1 MHESCD
7 IGGDLMHDTKFIHLA
22 LMIGAMGF
30 TSPALAATT
39 VHVTLTDQ
47 MELKLETTSVRAGRV
62 VFDVKNDAESQQHEV
77 IIAKLKDRNQGVSV
91 SPTNDRVDEKKLR
104 TLGEVSDLDP
114 GKEGKLSINLK
125 PGEYL
130 LFCNMKGHYQAG
142 MLAHLTVTQ

>member
-1 MHESCD
+1 MRN
-7 IGGDLMHDTKFIHLA
+7 TKFIFLA
-22 LMIGAMGF
+22 LVAGVLGF
-30 TSPALAATT
+30 TSPVFAATV

-47 MELKLETTSVRAGRV
+47 MELKLETNTVKAGRV
-62 VFDVKNDAESQQHEV
+62 VLDVKNNAPDQQHEV
-77 IIAKLKDRNQGVSV
+77 IIAKLRDRNQAVPVEPGA
-91 SPTNDRVDEKKLR
+91 DRVAEEKLK

-142 MLAHLTVTQ
+142 MLAHLTVTE

>member
-1 MHESCD
+1 MR
-7 IGGDLMHDTKFIHLA
+7 DTKFTFLT
-22 LMIGAMGF
+22 LMVGIVGFATPAM
-30 TSPALAATT
+30 AATT

-47 MELKLETTSVRAGRV
+47 MELKLETNTVKAGRV
-62 VFDVKNDAESQQHEV
+62 VLDVKNEAESQQHEV
-77 IIAKLKDRNQGVSV
+77 IIARLKDGNQAVPVAPGQ
-91 SPTNDRVDEKKLR
+91 DRVDEKKLK

-142 MLAHLTVTQ
+142 MLAHLTVTE

>member
-1 MHESCD
+1 MR
-7 IGGDLMHDTKFIHLA
+7 DTKFTFLT
-22 LMIGAMGF
+22 LMVGIVGF
-30 TSPALAATT
+30 ATPALAATT

-47 MELKLETTSVRAGRV
+47 MELKLETNTVKAGRV
-62 VFDVKNDAESQQHEV
+62 VLDVKNKAESQQHEV
-77 IIAKLKDRNQGVSV
+77 IIARLKDGNQAVPVAPGQ
-91 SPTNDRVDEKKLR
+91 DRVDEKKLK

-142 MLAHLTVTQ
+142 MLAHLTVTE

>member
-1 MHESCD
+1 
-7 IGGDLMHDTKFIHLA
+7 MHDTKFIHWA
-22 LMIGAMGF
+22 LMVGTMGF

-47 MELKLETTSVRAGRV
+47 MELKLETNSVKAGRV
-62 VFDVKNDAESQQHEV
+62 VFDVKNDAQSQQHEV
-77 IIAKLKDRNQGVSV
+77 IIAKLKDRNQPVSV
-91 SPTNDRVDEKKLR
+91 SPGNDRVDEKRLR

-114 GKEGKLSINLK
+114 GKDGKLSINLK